1 MATFYQGATKS
12 INSLESVLHG
22 IYKKIGKG
30 KDFQLS
36 GELIEKS
43 CGSKKDISEMLC
55 NIINASVDC
64 VKMLKAGC
72 AEVDELKSEAKG
84 AFRELTEVQAELLES
99 KSKYIEMMKTEVKN
113 TLKTEIKSYSDAV
126 KKTSGESITIK
137 KIKTAVE
144 DAVEDR
150 SKNIMIFG
158 LEDKVGSGRLDDKV
172 ADLYGILIW
181 LKPWSFRI

>member
-55 NIINASVDC
+55 NIMNTSMDC
-64 VKMLKAGC
+64 VKILKVGC
-72 AEVDELKSEAKG
+72 AEVDELKSESKG
-84 AFRELTEVQAELLES
+84 TLKELT
-99 KSKYIEMMKTEVKN
+99 
-113 TLKTEIKSYSDAV
+113 
-126 KKTSGESITIK
+126 
-137 KIKTAVE
+137 
-144 DAVEDR
+144 
-150 SKNIMIFG
+150 
-158 LEDKVGSGRLDDKV
+158 
-172 ADLYGILIW
+172 
-181 LKPWSFRI
+181 